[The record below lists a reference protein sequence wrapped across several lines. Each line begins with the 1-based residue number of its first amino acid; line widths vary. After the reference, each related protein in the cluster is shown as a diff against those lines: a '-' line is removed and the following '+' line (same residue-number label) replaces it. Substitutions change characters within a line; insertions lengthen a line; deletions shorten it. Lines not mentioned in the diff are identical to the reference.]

1 MCIIKAILLA
11 FLAALIVA
19 FAEIWL
25 YIAQAK
31 RVERAREVAE
41 RLGEGDKAEIKAVT
55 EGVEAEKSTD
65 RLPTEETDRTT
76 KEVSSKEIL
85 MEQTEGITQT
95 SRELANVRL
104 RRRPVA

>member
-1 MCIIKAILLA
+1 LA

-41 RLGEGDKAEIKAVT
+41 RLGEGDKAEMKTVI
-55 EGVEAEKSTD
+55 EGGEAENSID
-65 RLPTEETDRTT
+65 RLVPEVTDRTT
-76 KEVSSKEIL
+76 KEVSSEEIL
-85 MEQTEGITQT
+85 MEQTEGVTQT

-104 RRRPVA
+104 RRRPVAGQD

>member
-1 MCIIKAILLA
+1 LA

-41 RLGEGDKAEIKAVT
+41 RLGEGDKAEMKAVI
-55 EGVEAEKSTD
+55 EGGEAESSID
-65 RLPTEETDRTT
+65 RLVPEETDRTT
-76 KEVSSKEIL
+76 KEVSSEEIL
-85 MEQTEGITQT
+85 LGQTEGVTQT

-104 RRRPVA
+104 RRRPVAGQD